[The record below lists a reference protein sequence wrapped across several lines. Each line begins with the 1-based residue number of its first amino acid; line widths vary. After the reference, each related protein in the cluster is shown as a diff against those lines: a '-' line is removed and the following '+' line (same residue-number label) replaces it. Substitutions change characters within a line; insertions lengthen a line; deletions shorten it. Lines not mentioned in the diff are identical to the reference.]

1 MTGQTLS
8 DFVERYGQE
17 GAAKALG
24 LSQAAISKA
33 LKTRRSILIITSQ
46 AGGFE
51 AVELKRFPSGGR
63 RLFSAPDLHEFILG
77 RGIANISADLEE
89 IVPTGSQLHQTNKP
103 AGDPSSTEVA
113 Q

>member
-8 DFVERYGQE
+8 DFVDRHGQE

-33 LKTRRSILIITSQ
+33 LKARRVILIISSQ
-46 AGGFE
+46 DGGFE
-51 AVELKRFPSGGR
+51 AAELKRFPSGGR
-63 RLFSAPDLHEFILG
+63 RPFSAPDLQAW
-77 RGIANISADLEE
+77 GIGNISADLEE
-89 IVPTGSQLHQTNKP
+89 IVPVASQPEQSSKP
-103 AGDPSSTEVA
+103 AVQTSSAEVA